1 MIIYRKFNTYI
12 RNRRGATA
20 VELALTFPFFLLIL
34 MVILE
39 TTLFFF
45 ASSNA
50 EQVVHNHSRRL
61 ILMTSRPSQKDTSV
75 AIENEIAELINP
87 SYFRSFRFAI
97 DTATP
102 TTDFKRSIRQNH
114 VGRFYLN
121 KKDQP
126 LYFRVVF
133 QRNQFTYQFLRP
145 IWRLIG
151 NPRLGGLYAP
161 IDVLIVLPFPPSDQ

>member
-1 MIIYRKFNTYI
+1 MSICRRFNAYI
-12 RNRRGATA
+12 RNRRGATV
-20 VELALTFPFFLLIL
+20 VELALTFPFFLLII

-50 EQVVHNHSRRL
+50 EQAVHNHSRRL
-61 ILMTSRPSQKDTSV
+61 ILMTSRPMQKDT
-75 AIENEIAELINP
+75 AATIENELAELINP

-102 TTDFKRSIRQNH
+102 TTDFNRPLRWNYIGPS
-114 VGRFYLN
+114 YLT

-133 QRNQFTYQFLRP
+133 QRNRFTYQLLRP
-145 IWRLIG
+145 FWRLMG
-151 NPRLGGLYAP
+151 DPQMGGLYSP
-161 IDVLIVLPFPPSDQ
+161 IDILIVLPFPPSDQ